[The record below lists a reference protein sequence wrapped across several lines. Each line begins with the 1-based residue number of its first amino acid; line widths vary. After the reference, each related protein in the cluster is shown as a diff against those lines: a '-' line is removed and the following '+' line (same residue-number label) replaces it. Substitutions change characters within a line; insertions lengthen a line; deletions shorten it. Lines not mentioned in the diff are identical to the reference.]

1 MKRTIL
7 ISLFSLLVVVGKAQI
22 GLTIDEVKAKY
33 GKPVKEKFDS
43 NGMYFMQYDS
53 IPTIVDGLYAYSML
67 FYFPSDSP
75 TSKNTFVGKVFSID
89 DMNKIAAL
97 LNMMFVKEDDKWID
111 YQRSIY
117 HTIIVYN
124 ENDIIILHSQK
135 FNEKTE

>member
-53 IPTIVDGLYAYSML
+53 IPTIVDGLYAHSIL
-67 FYFPSDSP
+67 FYFPSDSS
-75 TSKNTFVGKVFSID
+75 TSKNTIVGKVFPID
-89 DMNKIAAL
+89 DMNKIDAL
-97 LNMMFVKEDDKWID
+97 LNMMFVKKGDEWID
-111 YQRSIY
+111 YRRSIF
-117 HTIIVYN
+117 HAIIVYN
-124 ENDIIILHSQK
+124 EYDIIILHSQK
-135 FNEKTE
+135 LNEKPE